1 MLNLEF
7 INAAMAALSLNQA
20 ALAAQCNVS
29 REAVS
34 NWLSGEAAP
43 RPSKLKALAQALG
56 VEVKSLTTSRL
67 PEPIV
72 AYRTKKNQAV
82 TGSALTAAV
91 ELAQQL
97 RQLLPFVRGE
107 SLFSPAFLEK
117 PRTDDDYVRMVTQQ
131 IRRRIGL
138 SSTAPITREQI
149 LELHHDFGSILVP
162 VRWAGDKSGHENAL
176 SVYLPESKLS
186 WVVFSL
192 NARNDDFNYWL
203 THELAHCYTLH
214 TLSGD
219 DGETFAER
227 FAQELLFPHN
237 AAIEAIDEFSAHED
251 PMGRARYLADAY
263 NISIVTVIK
272 QVERT
277 AGLLGREIASL
288 QTEEFW
294 DNWGKT
300 RTLVPTVARAL
311 FGTQHISVEA
321 YVENSER
328 IFKTPIFNAI
338 ASWQHQEGGRSPAFI
353 AATLNIA
360 LEEAIDLSHL
370 LMKRYPNQS
379 VGAFSAN
386 NC

>member
-7 INAAMAALSLNQA
+7 INATMTALSLNQA

-34 NWLSGEAAP
+34 NWLSGESLP
-43 RPSKLKALAQALG
+43 RPSKLKALAEALG
-56 VEVKSLTTSRL
+56 VEVSRLTTSRL

-72 AYRTKKNQAV
+72 AYRTKKNHAA
-82 TGSALTAAV
+82 TGPALIAAM
-91 ELAQQL
+91 ELAHQL
-97 RQLLPFVRGE
+97 RQLVPFVRGE

-138 SSTAPITREQI
+138 SSTAPVTREQI
-149 LELHHDFGSILVP
+149 LELHHGFGSILVP
-162 VRWAGDKSGHENAL
+162 VHWAGDKGGHENAL

-214 TLSGD
+214 AMSGD
-219 DGETFAER
+219 DGETFAAR
-227 FAQELLFPHN
+227 FAQELLFPHD
-237 AAIEAIDEFSAHED
+237 AAVEAMDEFSAHED
-251 PMGRARYLADAY
+251 PMVCARYLADAY

-277 AGLLGREIASL
+277 AGLLGREIEGL
-288 QTEEFW
+288 QNEQFW
-294 DNWGKT
+294 SDWYET
-300 RTLVPTVARAL
+300 RTLVPTVAHAL
-311 FGTQHISVEA
+311 FGTRHTSVEA
-321 YVENSER
+321 YVENSEE
-328 IFKTPIFNAI
+328 IFKTPIFKAI

-353 AATLNIA
+353 AAALNIA

-370 LMKRYPNQS
+370 LMKRYPHQS
-379 VGAFSAN
+379 VGAFSPN